1 MVASHNDALV
11 KVSAAVA
18 GRDAS
23 SSPHGWVYGVL
34 SVFGWLGIS
43 QVSDD
48 LIFDGGTPD
57 DALVKVSA
65 AVAGRDA
72 SSSPHG

>member
-1 MVASHNDALV
+1 VVDSPDDALV

-18 GRDAS
+18 GRYAS

-43 QVSDD
+43 QV
-48 LIFDGGTPD
+48 
-57 DALVKVSA
+57 
-65 AVAGRDA
+65 
-72 SSSPHG
+72 